1 MVPASIGNAAFFA
14 PEQEI
19 EPDNLL
25 PPIMRSFSNVKK
37 SQMGFLSQDLKRE
50 LHQIEIAL
58 LNCSSLTYALQG
70 WAALQNEN

>member
-1 MVPASIGNAAFFA
+1 MVAASIGKAAFFA
-14 PEQEI
+14 PEQEM

-50 LHQIEIAL
+50 LHQIEIDL
-58 LNCSSLTYALQG
+58 LNCSSLTYVLQESI
-70 WAALQNEN
+70 APQNLS